1 MATAWLFII
10 LILVLFLPF
19 AVHAVEKELEVFLFL
34 MGALAV
40 TVTSQWSAGL
50 IKDALSEPLKITAAV
65 LVFGLL
71 FRVLEKHIGSHVN
84 GVLKAIGVRWFVF
97 MAVVLLGLFSSLIT
111 AIIAALVLVE
121 VAGHLKL
128 DKNNEMILV
137 VFSCF
142 SIGMGS
148 ALTPIGEPLGA
159 IATGKLAAAPHFAGF
174 WFLFKNLGVYI
185 IPGVII
191 CGIAAALFVKKG
203 GHDEGLQEDLEEKT
217 ADIFIRAG
225 KVYLFVMGLVFL
237 GCGFKPVID
246 TYISKMPFFLLY
258 WLNMSSAMLDNAT
271 LTAAEIGP
279 QMQLLQIK
287 SAILGLI
294 ISGGMLIPGNIPNI
308 IAANKLKIK
317 SSEWAKV
324 AVPAGLG
331 LMAAFFVAIL
341 IFR

>member
-1 MATAWLFII
+1 MVTIWLLTI

-19 AVHAVEKELEVFLFL
+19 ALHAVEKELEIFLFL

-40 TVTSQWSAGL
+40 TVTGQWSAGL
-50 IKDALSEPLKITAAV
+50 VKEALLEPLKITAAV

-71 FRVLEKHIGSHVN
+71 FRALERHIGSHVN
-84 GVLKAIGVRWFVF
+84 GLLKAIGARWFVF
-97 MAVVLLGLFSSLIT
+97 LVVVLLGFFSSLIT

-121 VAGHLKL
+121 VIGHLKL
-128 DKNNEMILV
+128 DKNNEILIV

-142 SIGMGS
+142 SIGMGA

-159 IATGKLAAAPHFAGF
+159 IATGKLAQAPHFAGF
-174 WFLFKNLGVYI
+174 WFLFKNLGMYI
-185 IPGVII
+185 IPGVLL
-191 CGIAAALFVKKG
+191 CGILAAVLVKEDGQDKG
-203 GHDEGLQEDLEEKT
+203 LKEDREEKT

-237 GCGFKPVID
+237 GSGFKPVID
-246 TYISKMPFFLLY
+246 AYISKVPFFLLY
-258 WLNMSSAMLDNAT
+258 WINISSAMLDNAT

-331 LMAAFFVAIL
+331 LMAVFFVVIV